1 MPLLVPPAVV
11 FVLLPLVSGLAPGV
25 PNLPRDD
32 LDHLVA
38 VLPELLPAGTT
49 VPFDPEGKRVTVLP
63 VSPLAPFHLAVGG
76 GVLWV
81 RSGSGRSIGRGWW
94 RRQRPGSAKRWPA
107 RSTSAVACA
116 SG

>member
-1 MPLLVPPAVV
+1 MV

-38 VLPELLPAGTT
+38 VLEERLPAGTT
-49 VPFDPEGKRVTVLP
+49 VLSDPEGKLVTVLP

-81 RSGSGRSIGRGWW
+81 RPGACRNLSSRLRHVAVRRS
-94 RRQRPGSAKRWPA
+94 
-107 RSTSAVACA
+107 V
-116 SG
+116 